1 MPRFGL
7 IIIAL
12 AALGL
17 TGADTPPPSP
27 DFPDGYRDWRHVSTG
42 LIGPNAPA
50 YAVNGG
56 FHHIYANPL
65 AVQGYRDGRFP
76 DGAVLVYDLIEAVDR
91 GGGVTGQG
99 ARRHVDVMVK
109 DSRRFAA
116 TDGWGYAEFAA
127 GERTPRPGIA
137 VSQQTTCHAC
147 HQRAKA
153 RGFVFS
159 SLRN

>member
-1 MPRFGL
+1 MRTASLIIVLAAFGL
-7 IIIAL
+7 I
-12 AALGL
+12 AAD
-17 TGADTPPPSP
+17 AVAPSP
-27 DFPDGYRDWRHVSTG
+27 GFPDGYRDWRHVSTG
-42 LIGPNAPA
+42 LVGPHAPA

-65 AVQGYRDGRFP
+65 ALQGYRDGRFA

-109 DSRRFAA
+109 DSRRFAG

-127 GERTPRPGIA
+127 GETTPRPGIA
-137 VSQQTTCHAC
+137 ASQKTTCHAC
-147 HQRAKA
+147 HQRAAA

-159 SLRN
+159 SLRD